1 MYMLFMKKRK
11 ISKVIWYKVCMKFVL
26 YQYFSFVQ
34 KPTHPVFNIG
44 IEAVTHASLYFE
56 KLPVPTSS

>member
-1 MYMLFMKKRK
+1 MYMLFLGKKRK
-11 ISKVIWYKVCMKFVL
+11 ISKVIWYILFF
-26 YQYFSFVQ
+26 YQFFPFVQ